1 MLNAIKRTW
10 VPKNAAAQTLQSS
23 AAKATE
29 AETAAAPL
37 SIYAGLSLMF
47 DDLPTPQ
54 AVEINGGDSI
64 WAAFEDVQPMSAA
77 N

>member
-10 VPKNAAAQTLQSS
+10 VPKNAAAQAPSPV
-23 AAKATE
+23 AAKA
-29 AETAAAPL
+29 AEPIAPAAPL

-54 AVEINGGDSI
+54 AEEINGGDSI
-64 WAAFEDVQPMSAA
+64 WAVFEEVQPMSAA
-77 N
+77 R